1 MIKLIIDSSADCP
14 DFIRED
20 ELVTI
25 VPLSVIFGDKEY
37 IDRVTITPAEFF
49 QKLKEEKVAPKT
61 SQVTPAAFI
70 EAFKKELDAGHQV
83 VCVTIAS
90 SASGTHQSAIIAKN
104 ELDSEDILVIDS
116 NMLCLGEAYLGSKI
130 LGWIREGK
138 SLKEIAELS
147 EPYTKNIV
155 QHLFSVDTLEYLKR
169 GGRITGAKAFVA
181 ELLNIKPVL
190 TVIDGM
196 TKPIGKVRG
205 RKKLIPYFLKHMQ
218 EEMDWERTEYLQIGH
233 TADLEFAQEFEKAI
247 LEELK
252 WTKPIYIAEIGP
264 TIGTHSGPGVL
275 GIFYVKKETK

>member
-1 MIKLIIDSSADCP
+1 MIKLIIDSSADSP
-14 DFIRED
+14 EFISKD

-37 IDRVTITPAEFF
+37 VDRVTITPAEFF
-49 QKLKEEKVAPKT
+49 QKLKEEKAAPTT
-61 SQVTPAAFI
+61 SQVTPAAFM
-70 EAFKKELDAGHQV
+70 EAFKRELDAGNQV
-83 VCVTIAS
+83 VCLTIAS
-90 SASGTHQSAIIAKN
+90 SASGTHQSAVIAKN
-104 ELDSEDILVIDS
+104 ELESDDILIIDS
-116 NMLCLGEAYLGSKI
+116 NMLCLGEAYLGGKI
-130 LGWIREGK
+130 LEWIREGK
-138 SLKEIAELS
+138 TLSEIGELA

-205 RKKLIPYFLKHMQ
+205 RKKLIPHYIKTMQ
-218 EEMDWERTEYLQIGH
+218 EEMDWDRTDYLLIGH
-233 TADLEFAQEFEKAI
+233 TADLEFAKELERAVR
-247 LEELK
+247 EELK
-252 WTKPIYIAEIGP
+252 WEKPIHIAEIGP

-275 GIFYVKKETK
+275 GVFYVKKQ